1 MSRAPKVV
9 INAGQ
14 RLARAKPPAG
24 AGARPPS
31 FMSRKEL
38 AWELSVSEST
48 IDEFVRRGNI
58 PAPILLSAGCV
69 RWSWPAVQE
78 RLAAATDTM
87 DDADPYMTGASNAA
101 A

>member
-1 MSRAPKVV
+1 MSRTPKAT

-14 RLARAKPPAG
+14 RLVRAKPPVG

-31 FMSRKEL
+31 YMSRKEL

-48 IDEFVRRGNI
+48 VDVMVRRGII
-58 PAPILLSAGCV
+58 PPPILLSAGCV
-69 RWSWPAVQE
+69 RWAWEAVQE
-78 RLAAATDTM
+78 RLAAASDTM
-87 DDADPYMTGASNAA
+87 DDADPYMTGAANAA